1 MKISSSVKFK
11 SYQQVLVSEVLDG
24 GGHAMLFI
32 LADTERREPPC
43 NVTSLTKPQEG
54 VAAYPKHFGCRY
66 YYLIGSG

>member
-1 MKISSSVKFK
+1 
-11 SYQQVLVSEVLDG
+11 
-24 GGHAMLFI
+24 MLFI